1 MLQLAGATDI
11 QSELERWSAPENFWR
26 VRKDREVTGPND
38 ILTTA
43 ERIRTVWRILRRY
56 GPQGVFTALRNER
69 LFHRTILA
77 GHLGYGLYWG
87 IRPGV
92 RPSPR

>member
-11 QSELERWSAPENFWR
+11 QSELEPWSAPENFWR
-26 VRKDREVTGPND
+26 VRKDREVT
-38 ILTTA
+38 
-43 ERIRTVWRILRRY
+43 
-56 GPQGVFTALRNER
+56 
-69 LFHRTILA
+69 